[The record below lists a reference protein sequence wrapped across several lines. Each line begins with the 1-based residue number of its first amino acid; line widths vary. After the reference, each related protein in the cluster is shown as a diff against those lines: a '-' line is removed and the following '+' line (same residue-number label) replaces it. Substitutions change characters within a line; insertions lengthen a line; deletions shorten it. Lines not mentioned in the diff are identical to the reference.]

1 MFKNISKEAIESIS
15 TNTKFAIS
23 GQLVALLGI
32 IFILKDIVDANV
44 IFVGLGVHLLLIIS
58 RGFIRRYFSNNLKV
72 FFNLYFIST
81 FLSGVAWGA
90 VLFFIQNATV
100 EYHILVF
107 AIYIGLISVALFTL
121 GEVFTLYLSY
131 ALPILGISIVW
142 FFLHGENDIYKIVSF
157 LVFFAAFYYISAAK
171 KYANSFNEIVSQ
183 KQKNEKLLKELE
195 EKSEL
200 FELLFEHSV
209 IGALIIED
217 GKIAQCNQKSVEMVG
232 CASKEELYNMRPADI
247 SPQYQ
252 ADGRLSSEKAT
263 EMMQIALDKGSNIFE
278 WLHKKQNGKIFL
290 AEINLT
296 SLMLNGKK
304 VLYTS
309 WQDITQEKN
318 YENNLKHLAY
328 HDNLT
333 GLPNRMLFNDR
344 LEQAILKSN
353 RSSTQLAVFFI
364 DLDKFKPINDS
375 LGHEVGD
382 KVLIKVTGLLRK
394 ELRRED
400 TLARIGGD
408 EFTIIMENF
417 SDIKYIVM
425 VAKKL
430 LQALRSPVKVDSHNL
445 DLSLSIGVSI
455 YPQDAQDSK
464 TLLKL
469 ADAAMYKAKEGGR
482 DTYRFYK
489 EDALG

>member
-1 MFKNISKEAIESIS
+1 MFKNISKEAVQSINS
-15 TNTKFAIS
+15 NIKFAIP
-23 GQLVALLGI
+23 GQLFVLLGI
-32 IFILKDIVDANV
+32 IFILKDVLELDL
-44 IFVGLGVHLLLIIS
+44 IFIGLAVHSLLIFS
-58 RGFIRRYFSNNLKV
+58 RIFIRRYFSDNLIK
-72 FFNLYFIST
+72 FLNLYFILT
-81 FLSGVAWGA
+81 LLSGIAWG
-90 VLFFIQNATV
+90 VLLFFTQNASV

-107 AIYIGLISVALFTL
+107 AIYMGLVSGALFTL
-121 GEVFTLYLSY
+121 GGVTILYLSY
-131 ALPILGISIVW
+131 TLPILVLSIVW
-142 FFLHGENDIYKIVSF
+142 FFLHGDTEIYQVVAY
-157 LVFFAAFYYISAAK
+157 LGVFTIFYYISAAK
-171 KYANSFNEIVSQ
+171 RYAKNFNDTILE

-195 EKSEL
+195 EKSL
-200 FELLFEHSV
+200 SFELLFEQSV
-209 IGALIIED
+209 NGALIIED
-217 GKIAQCNQKSVEMVG
+217 GKFVQCNQKLVEMLG
-232 CASKEELYNMRPADI
+232 YDSKEEFLSLDSSQV

-252 ADGRLSSEKAT
+252 SDGKLSDEKSI
-263 EMMQIALDKGSNIFE
+263 EMAQIAYEKGLNVFE
-278 WLHKKQNGKIFL
+278 WLHIKKDGKIFL
-290 AEINLT
+290 VEVNL
-296 SLMLNGKK
+296 SSIVLNGKQ
-304 VLYTS
+304 VLYAL
-309 WQDITQEKN
+309 WRDITQEKN
-318 YENNLKHLAY
+318 YKNNLKHLAY

-382 KVLIKVTGLLRK
+382 KVLIKITRLLRK
-394 ELRRED
+394 TLRSED

-417 SDIKYIVM
+417 ANIKYIEM
-425 VAKKL
+425 VAEKL
-430 LQALRSPVKVDSHNL
+430 IHALHSPVLVGSHNL

-469 ADAAMYKAKEGGR
+469 ADAAMYKAKDGGR

-489 EDALG
+489 EDTLG